1 MNNRTLSL
9 FQLCDSNFPTGAF
22 SHSFGLETYI
32 QDELVHNAETFSDWL
47 HVYLE
52 EQLTY
57 SDGLA
62 ARLIYDALE
71 SGDYDKIWEMDRLLT
86 VQCLAKE
93 TREGTHRIGVQ
104 MLKMAKTLYEAPLL
118 GVYQEQIKNNGAFG
132 HPVIVFTI
140 AGHFLKVDR
149 DTTILYYMYTS
160 IINLVQNAVRA
171 IPLGQTAGQQIIYSL
186 QNHLIET
193 VEKINR
199 LDEEDLG
206 IVSPGI
212 ELAQMQHERVHVR
225 IFSS

>member
-32 QDELVHNAETFSDWL
+32 QADLVHDAETFSDWL

-62 ARLIYDALE
+62 ARLIYDALS
-71 SGDYDKIWEMDRLLT
+71 SGDYDKIWELDRLLT
-86 VQCLAKE
+86 IQCLARE
-93 TREGTHRIGVQ
+93 TREGTHRMGVQ
-104 MLKMAKTLYEAPLL
+104 MLKMAVKLYEAPMLN
-118 GVYQEQIKNNGAFG
+118 VYQERIKKNEAFG
-132 HPVIVFTI
+132 HPAIVFTI

-149 DTTILYYMYTS
+149 DTTVLYYMYTS

-171 IPLGQTAGQQIIYSL
+171 IPLGQTAGQQIIYSMQNNL
-186 QNHLIET
+186 IATVKKINHL
-193 VEKINR
+193 
-199 LDEEDLG
+199 EEDDLG